1 MEEAGPDVPTG
12 RPAKA
17 GGMGYIMG
25 LDGLRALSVLV
36 VLCYHAHLPWA
47 RGGYLGVEVFF
58 VISGFLIT
66 RLLVL
71 EHEEAGRISLGRFWF
86 RRFKRLLPALWA
98 ILALLTLLGAALPWL
113 KAAQFRGDLA
123 ASFLYVENWYQ
134 IASGGS
140 YFSDQGLP
148 LLRHIWSLAVEEQF
162 YALWPLLVVVAF
174 WAGRGR
180 RRVLAAL
187 TFLLAAASAWALFHL
202 ADPDNASSVQ
212 ALESMNRAYLGTDAR
227 ACGILLGA
235 LLGMVRPPSGELR
248 PWAKGAVQAWAFLA
262 LAGLLALCGLLDI
275 QNRFLYRGGL
285 LLVDG
290 LTLSLVAVLV
300 LAGPTLLRSILEWR
314 VLTWI
319 GKRSYGIYL
328 WHWPVF
334 RLLGPGETG
343 WAWIA
348 GRWALSFALA
358 ALSFALLETPIR
370 EGRLGRW
377 LAQPGTWRRTA
388 RRLAFGT
395 ALAGGVA
402 ATTWAGVRIH
412 QLPPYVD
419 EIQESLKANARAL
432 DAGPGA
438 KPAVPAETEPPP
450 PPGPSRSGGP
460 QPRHLAGVPPLDPG
474 EVPEHVLDGLTV
486 TAIGDSVMK
495 GAALALQDLGEQVLG
510 EDHITIN
517 AEESRAFSRAI
528 GVIKGYQKANRLG
541 DVVVIHLGT
550 NNSSIPKGDFH
561 QLAELLS
568 DRKLV
573 LFLTVKSDKAQA
585 CEEVNTQLANLVKGL
600 PNAQL
605 FDWRQIS
612 EEHPEL
618 FYSDQT
624 HLRPNGAKLYA
635 SLIFT
640 RIGKQIAKAPAP
652 SR

>member
-1 MEEAGPDVPTG
+1 MS
-12 RPAKA
+12 
-17 GGMGYIMG
+17 YIMG

-71 EHEEAGRISLGRFWF
+71 EHGETGRISLGRFWF

-98 ILALLTLLGAALPWL
+98 ILAGLTLLGATLPWL

-134 IASGGS
+134 IHSGGS

-162 YALWPLLVVVAF
+162 YALWPPLVVAAL
-174 WAGRGR
+174 WIGRGR
-180 RRVLAAL
+180 RRILAL
-187 TFLLAAASAWALFHL
+187 VTFLLAAASAWAFFHL

-235 LLGMVRPPSGELR
+235 LLGMVRPPSAPPR
-248 PWAKGAVQAWAFLA
+248 PWAKGLIQAWAFLA
-262 LAGLLALCGLLDI
+262 LAGILALCGLLDI
-275 QNRFLYRGGL
+275 QNRLLYRGGL

-290 LTLSLVAVLV
+290 LTLSLLAVLV

-334 RLLGPGETG
+334 RLLGPGQTG
-343 WAWIA
+343 WTWIA
-348 GRWALSFALA
+348 ARWGLSFLLA
-358 ALSFALLETPIR
+358 ALSFALVETPIR

-388 RRLAFGT
+388 RRLAFGAT
-395 ALAGGVA
+395 LAGGVA
-402 ATTWAGVRIH
+402 ATTWAGVKVH

-432 DAGPGA
+432 DAGPHA
-438 KPAVPAETEPPP
+438 K
-450 PPGPSRSGGP
+450 
-460 QPRHLAGVPPLDPG
+460 
-474 EVPEHVLDGLTV
+474 
-486 TAIGDSVMK
+486 
-495 GAALALQDLGEQVLG
+495 
-510 EDHITIN
+510 
-517 AEESRAFSRAI
+517 
-528 GVIKGYQKANRLG
+528 
-541 DVVVIHLGT
+541 
-550 NNSSIPKGDFH
+550 
-561 QLAELLS
+561 
-568 DRKLV
+568 
-573 LFLTVKSDKAQA
+573 
-585 CEEVNTQLANLVKGL
+585 
-600 PNAQL
+600 
-605 FDWRQIS
+605 
-612 EEHPEL
+612 
-618 FYSDQT
+618 
-624 HLRPNGAKLYA
+624 
-635 SLIFT
+635 
-640 RIGKQIAKAPAP
+640 
-652 SR
+652 